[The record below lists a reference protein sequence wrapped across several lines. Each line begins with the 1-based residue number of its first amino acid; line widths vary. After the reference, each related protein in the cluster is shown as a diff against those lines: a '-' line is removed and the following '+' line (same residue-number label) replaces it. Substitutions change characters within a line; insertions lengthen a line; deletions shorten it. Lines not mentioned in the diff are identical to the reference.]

1 MLFVLIRICIII
13 LSTNVLFT
21 LNFQIKLE
29 TACSVIEMLY
39 TSGMLQINNYFVV
52 LHPENFNVWKG
63 EADIRLIGLN

>member
-1 MLFVLIRICIII
+1 MLFVLNRICIII

-21 LNFQIKLE
+21 MSFQIKLE
-29 TACSVIEMLY
+29 IACSVIEMLY

-63 EADIRLIGLN
+63 EADIRVIGLN

>member
-21 LNFQIKLE
+21 MSFQIKLE
-29 TACSVIEMLY
+29 IACSVIEMLY

-63 EADIRLIGLN
+63 EADIRVIGLN